1 MKTSMKKYVKAILN
15 LCVALLILLL
25 CVFAVPRLLLF
36 FMPFLIGWIIA
47 LIASPMVR
55 FFEQKLKIRRKAG
68 SVVTIV
74 VVIGLVV
81 LAGYLL
87 GSKLVREIISFI
99 QDLPD
104 MWLSLEDDF
113 DEIASNMS
121 VFYEK
126 LPMDVQSTLGSIFS
140 GLGERAD
147 EMAGEVFSRLST
159 PTIEAVGNFAR
170 QLPTVLIGIIMCLLS
185 AYFFV
190 AEREQLT
197 SFFREHMPE
206 SLLMRYR
213 ILKKSLVKAVGG
225 YLKAQIKIEVW
236 IYLLLAAGFFIL
248 QVDYALL
255 IAFGVAVLDFLPFFG
270 TGTAMVPWAIV
281 KFLSADYKM
290 TIGLLL
296 IWGISQLVR
305 QVIQPKIVGDSIG
318 VAPIPTLFLLY
329 IGYMTGGVLGMIIA
343 VPVGLI
349 AFTMYQE
356 GLFDTTK
363 ESVQILLAGLNH
375 FRRLT
380 PQDKSIIT
388 SYRRE
393 CEQEMSSMENRDG
406 NEQL

>member
-1 MKTSMKKYVKAILN
+1 MRTSMKKYAKAILN
-15 LCVALLILLL
+15 LCVALFVLLFVIL
-25 CVFAVPRLLLF
+25 AVPRLLLF

-74 VVIGLVV
+74 VVIGVVV

-87 GSKLVREIISFI
+87 GSKLVREMISFI

-104 MWLSLEDDF
+104 MWLSLENDF
-113 DEIASNMS
+113 NEIAANLS

-126 LPMDVQSTLGSIFS
+126 LPTDIQNTVNGIFT
-140 GLGERAD
+140 GIGTQAEQ
-147 EMAGEVFSRLST
+147 MAGEVFSRLST

-170 QLPTVLIGIIMCLLS
+170 QLPTILIGLIMCLLS

-197 SFFREHMPE
+197 VFFREHMPE
-206 SLLMRYR
+206 SLLSRYR
-213 ILKKSLVKAVGG
+213 IMKRSLVKAVGG
-225 YLKAQIKIEVW
+225 YLKAQVKIEVW
-236 IYLLLAAGFFIL
+236 IYLLLVVGFFIL
-248 QVDYALL
+248 QVDYSLL
-255 IAFGVAVLDFLPFFG
+255 IAFGIALLDFLPFFG
-270 TGTAMVPWAIV
+270 TGTAMVPWAMV
-281 KFLSADYKM
+281 KFLSGDYRM

-305 QVIQPKIVGDSIG
+305 QVIQPKIVGDSVG

-329 IGYMTGGVLGMIIA
+329 IGYMTGGVVGMIIA
-343 VPVGLI
+343 VPIGLI
-349 AFTMYQE
+349 AFTMYRE
-356 GLFDTTK
+356 GVFDTTK

-380 PQDKSIIT
+380 PQDRSIIT
-388 SYRRE
+388 SYKRE
-393 CEQEMSSMENRDG
+393 MEQEMGDMENQDG
-406 NEQL
+406 KL